1 MSVGLYAV
9 SLAAILVGLAAI
21 TPASGQDAS
30 TYEVWKFGASAEIVV
45 MSTIKDNSRDNVND
59 VIIAAKDRSVY
70 LLDGVTGKRLWNF
83 TDIEYHSWQ
92 VLLSSQDLD
101 ANGDGK
107 SDALVSTADRI
118 VVMLDGTSGAQLWR
132 HQSAESYYR
141 PGSACSVVVRSAHTV
156 SDIDG
161 DSVPDIVIVAGS
173 GDSCTKDRITAIAF
187 SAKTGTKLWEFILG
201 EDIYGLK
208 EGTRESSPVA
218 VMDFT
223 KDGRKDL
230 AIMDDQ
236 GSLRIIDGMT
246 GTETRNTKPGIFGA
260 IWNLVEIPDIS
271 GDGQNDTIAFEFI
284 DGEGGPDYARINAM
298 DLIGSRIIWQVK
310 LGDGLYNGAALYSAA
325 WLSDTPAGGIKE
337 TYVSITHRIDND
349 LQLLL
354 LDGKTGQEKWKF
366 DLGEERSRDDLIKFY
381 PVARIADESNANDEL
396 AVGSIDSKLYLFDP
410 ATGGNIWT
418 HAING
423 QINGIEFVPAPGGQ
437 KYIIVKDQ
445 YSGVRALSRLTTI
458 ETSISISSSSKTVVE
473 SSRLV
478 ISGAVSPPFP
488 GEVVQLRYVDPTGA
502 ATTKPLIL
510 EKDGRYV
517 DIIEPEIIGDW
528 KVSVEFKGEGFYL
541 DSNSGTIGF
550 TVIDE
555 TTTSSFPVK
564 VRGEES
570 GVAYPVQY
578 LVDGG
583 QVTDMAII
591 KEQKTLSISLTPS
604 SSAGGRLLV
613 ELPRSVIDS
622 WQGEYQVFKD
632 GRAAGFEEVQ
642 SDETN
647 RALSIPFDGNTRQV
661 QIIGTYIVPEFSVM
675 GPLIMALTM
684 VAAIAA
690 ISVRSRIPRGR

>member
-1 MSVGLYAV
+1 VRLYAV
-9 SLAAILVGLAAI
+9 SLAAVLVLAAI
-21 TPASGQDAS
+21 APASGQDAS

-45 MSTIKDNSRDNVND
+45 MSTIKDSSRDNVND
-59 VIIAAKDRSVY
+59 VIVAAKDRSVY

-92 VLLSSQDLD
+92 VLLSSPDLD

-132 HQSAESYYR
+132 HQSTESYYR

-156 SDIDG
+156 SDINSDT
-161 DSVPDIVIVAGS
+161 VPDIVVVAGS

-187 SAKTGTKLWEFILG
+187 NAKTGTKLWEFILG
-201 EDIYGLK
+201 EDVYGLK
-208 EGTRESSPVA
+208 DGIRGSSPVA

-223 KDGRKDL
+223 KDGKKDV
-230 AIMDDQ
+230 AIMDDR
-236 GSLRIIDGMT
+236 GSLRVIDGVT
-246 GTETRNTKPGIFGA
+246 GTEARNTKPGIFGA

-271 GDGQNDTIAFEFI
+271 GDGQNDTVAFEFI
-284 DGEGGPDYARINAM
+284 DGEGGPDYARINAV

-325 WLSDTPAGGIKE
+325 WLFDVPAGGTKE
-337 TYVSITHRIDND
+337 TYISVTQRIDDD
-349 LQLLL
+349 LQLVL
-354 LDGKTGQEKWKF
+354 LDGRTGQEKWKF

-381 PVARIADESNANDEL
+381 PVARITDQSSNGNDEL

-437 KYIIVKDQ
+437 KYIVVKDQ

-458 ETSISISSSSKTVVE
+458 ETSISIGSSAKTVVE

-478 ISGAVSPPFP
+478 ITGAVSPPFP

-502 ATTKPLIL
+502 VTTKPLIL
-510 EKDGRYV
+510 ENDGRYV

-541 DSNSGTIGF
+541 DSNSGQIGF

-570 GVAYPVQY
+570 GISYPVQY

-583 QVTDMAII
+583 QVTDMEII
-591 KEQKTLSISLTPS
+591 KEQKTLSVSLAPS
-604 SSAGGRLLV
+604 SSAGGRLWI

-622 WQGEYQVFKD
+622 WQGSYQVFKD

-642 SDETN
+642 ADETN

-661 QIIGTYIVPEFSVM
+661 QIIGTYIVPEFSAM
-675 GPLIMALTM
+675 APLIMALTM

-690 ISVRSRIPRGR
+690 VGIRSRIVRGR